1 MKKSVKNVHEKL
13 KNIQKILIYFL
24 MLILLCLMP
33 CFDFD
38 NENICFATSDEQV
51 SNKRFAKAKE
61 NCFLFKTSDVS
72 SVVCSNVYFC
82 VPESYFVTI
91 LAEQSSSVFKVEY
104 KGKIGFVSADTVVVA
119 TFVPVVP
126 TLDDV
131 TVDIG
136 ESSGT
141 QLRSSPLA
149 QNNSNVLKILPAGTK
164 NLEYV
169 SFISSEKP
177 AHGTSDVWFFVLF
190 FPEDDPTAVF
200 EGYVYSEKTCN
211 LSKIS
216 KNLEANPELKNDVLG
231 DEKEIALNRNV
242 KIILLILILIPIVL
256 VFVIVALRSNKILKK
271 KRIENQNVEPENE
284 EIKPPKTVKF
294 FKGKQFV
301 LKNKDQKNDVE
312 FQTEVGGVEP
322 IFPTYE
328 IVDDDDLL

>member
-1 MKKSVKNVHEKL
+1 MKKSVKNIHEKL
-13 KNIQKILIYFL
+13 KNIQKILLLFL
-24 MLILLCLMP
+24 MLILPCLVL

-38 NENICFATSDEQV
+38 CENACIATSDEQV

-72 SVVCSNVYFC
+72 SVACSNVYFC

-91 LAEQSSSVFKVEY
+91 LSEQSSSVFKVEY

-177 AHGTSDVWFFVLF
+177 VGGTSDVWFFVLF

-216 KNLEANPELKNDVLG
+216 KNLEANPEIKNDVFG

-242 KIILLILILIPIVL
+242 KIVLLILILIPIVL
-256 VFVIVALRSNKILKK
+256 VFAIVALRSNKFLKK
-271 KRIENQNVEPENE
+271 KRIENQNIKSENE
-284 EIKPPKTVKF
+284 EIKPKKTVKF

-301 LKNKDQKNDVE
+301 LKDKDQKNDVE
-312 FQTEVGGVEP
+312 FQTEINSVEP

-328 IVDDDDLL
+328 IIDDDDLL